1 MLNRRLACSL
11 ILPIVSHC
19 LILSALSPACSS
31 LLSVLQSLDLTG
43 DREFLTREGAEE
55 ALAPMLVSGSQT
67 AKVGIAGQHGAGVEY
82 HVPGQLSWGVA
93 QAPDRDNL
101 EAHICPVRNDRIQ
114 QAFYMVGNGGWWGG
128 GGVQGQN

>member
-1 MLNRRLACSL
+1 MLSRRLACSL
-11 ILPIVSHC
+11 ILPSVSHC

-67 AKVGIAGQHGAGVEY
+67 AKVGHRRPAWSRG
-82 HVPGQLSWGVA
+82 
-93 QAPDRDNL
+93 
-101 EAHICPVRNDRIQ
+101 
-114 QAFYMVGNGGWWGG
+114 
-128 GGVQGQN
+128 